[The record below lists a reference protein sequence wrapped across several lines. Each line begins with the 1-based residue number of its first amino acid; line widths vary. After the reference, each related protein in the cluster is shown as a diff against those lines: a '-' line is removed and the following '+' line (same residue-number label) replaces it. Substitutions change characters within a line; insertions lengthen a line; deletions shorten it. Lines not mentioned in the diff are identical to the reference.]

1 MSDKEVI
8 SPDHYTV
15 WKMEPITFIMENR
28 MEFWRGNVIKYVA
41 RAGFKGSEVQDLEKA
56 IRYLEMRIN
65 ELSGAPITQHA
76 GSQPVV
82 CWKAFRYSGL
92 KND

>member
-1 MSDKEVI
+1 
-8 SPDHYTV
+8 
-15 WKMEPITFIMENR
+15 MENR

-41 RAGFKGSEVQDLEKA
+41 RAGFKGDEIQDLEKA

-65 ELSGAPITQHA
+65 ELSGAPITQQA
-76 GSQPVV
+76 GRQPVV
-82 CWKAFRYSGL
+82 CWKSFRCNGL